1 MSWTL
6 AEFSKIETDP
16 MRKQVIDSMLMES
29 NLMQLVPWETIGQLS
44 TGVVRYQDLPSIGF
58 RNINGALSESTGHF
72 EQKTETLALSG
83 IDIDTDEAIAR
94 AKNTVADARSIQVI
108 MSMKAYAYAFNDKF
122 INGNPAAGGDS
133 SKEFKG
139 ISARIDDLFQE
150 GHVNQKIVCNSTSVG
165 INNTT
170 TTFHAFLDDLD
181 KLLYA
186 IQGHSA
192 DFLLMNHKTLLAVR
206 SGLRR
211 SSLLSTTQ
219 DAFGRTIDM
228 YGSTRLVDIG
238 TKADQ
243 STEIITSAETTAGA
257 SGGTECT
264 SIYAVKFGVGEL
276 LWGIQQYPLE
286 VSDLGLLQTAPVY
299 RTRVLWNL
307 GLADVNPRCMA
318 RLYGVVPDASS

>member
-1 MSWTL
+1 MWTL
-6 AEFSKIETDP
+6 AEISKIEQDP
-16 MRKQVIDSMLMES
+16 MRKQIIDGMLMES
-29 NLMQLVPWETIGQLS
+29 NLLQIVPFETIGQLS
-44 TGVVRYQDLPSIGF
+44 FGITRYQDLPSVGF

-72 EQKTETLALSG
+72 EQKVETLALSG
-83 IDIDTDEAIAR
+83 LEIDTDDAIAR
-94 AKNTVADARSIQVI
+94 ANPNARNIQAI

-122 INGNPAAGGDS
+122 INGNPAAGGVS

-139 ISARIDDLFQE
+139 ISVRIDDLFNE
-150 GHVNQKIVCNSTSVG
+150 GWVDQKLVCNSTSVG

-186 IQGHSA
+186 IQGHAA
-192 DFLLMNHKTLLAVR
+192 DILLMNHKTLLAVR

-211 SSLLSTTQ
+211 SSLLTTST
-219 DAFGRTIDM
+219 DAFGRVIDM

-243 STEIITSAETTAGA
+243 LTEIITSTETTAGA

-276 LWGIQQYPLE
+276 MWGLQQYPIE
-286 VSDLGLLQTAPVY
+286 AIDLGLLTTAPIW
-299 RTRVLWNL
+299 RTRVQWNP

-318 RLYGVVPDASS
+318 RMYGIVPDASS

>member
-1 MSWTL
+1 MWTL
-6 AEFSKIETDP
+6 AEFSKIEQDP
-16 MRKQVIDSMLMES
+16 LRKSVIDTMLMES
-29 NLMQLVPWETIGQLS
+29 NLMQVVPWETIGQLS
-44 TGVVRYQDLPSIGF
+44 TGVIRYQDLPSIGF

-83 IDIDTDEAIAR
+83 VEIDTDDAIAR
-94 AKNTVADARSIQVI
+94 AKNSVADARSIQQG

-122 INGNPAAGGDS
+122 INGNPAAGGAS

-139 ISARIDDLFQE
+139 ISARIDDLFNE
-150 GHVNQKIVCNSTSVG
+150 GHTNQKIACNSTSTG

-170 TTFHAFLDDLD
+170 TTFNAFLDDLD

-186 IQGHSA
+186 IQGHAA
-192 DFLLMNHKTLLAVR
+192 DFLLMNHKMLLALR
-206 SGLRR
+206 AGLRR
-211 SSLLSTTQ
+211 SALLSTTQ
-219 DAFGRTIDM
+219 DAFGRNIDM
-228 YGSTRLVDIG
+228 YGTTRLIDIG

-243 STEIITSAETTAGA
+243 MTEIITSAETTVGA
-257 SGGTECT
+257 TGGTECT

-286 VSDLGLLQTAPVY
+286 ALDLGLLTTSPLW
-299 RTRVLWNL
+299 RTRVQWNI

-318 RLYGVVPDASS
+318 RLYGVVPDASA